1 MIDCPYCLMPQ
12 SFNRGDNCE
21 SCGKKVPRQFI
32 DSARVKPPIYIVT
45 YGSSQHGKSTLLG
58 SMSFILERFGMIA
71 PRSFHTYLDPYTT
84 ERVAAIQR
92 GQLTGQPNL
101 GPNPM
106 NDNPQPLLIS
116 LKNFPSPQESQ
127 VFVIFDLPGEVT
139 DKITDRMMDDS
150 TPTPLYARAIAKAK
164 TVWFI
169 VSLYDTQREM
179 RLTGKSINNL
189 FWAYQQV
196 MAFFNVPL
204 QDRSILVVYTKA
216 DLLMKEDDTN
226 LLKIPDP
233 IYEYLESDKYYDVGN
248 RGAERPVLLDYSTY
262 ITEMERTSADLR
274 TFTESEVPGGSAFVA
289 MTEDSKAQLY
299 FTIDSAQGSGSTGVE
314 IKRIRVIDPLVW
326 SIMLSKEGQN
336 GSSTTALIL
345 PTQTALDVYDANLP
359 SVLFDRLRARNIHPS
374 TYFMG
379 ELRTAF
385 SDSSIP
391 TDINPPVGRVPLVG
405 AILDHLPAGSVAVVL
420 TGNTL
425 PRDVDDF
432 AYTSWDD
439 RLLLIGTDK
448 AVLNARIKWK
458 FVAQTPED
466 FEQVVREFLRQLEA
480 LRAR

>member
-1 MIDCPYCLMPQ
+1 MPQ

-58 SMSFILERFGMIA
+58 SMSFILERFGMIVQ
-71 PRSFHTYLDPYTT
+71 RSFHTYLDPYTT

-92 GQLTGQPNL
+92 GQLTGDPNL
-101 GPNPM
+101 GATPM
-106 NDNPQPLLIS
+106 NDNPQPLLIA
-116 LKNFPSPQESQ
+116 LKNFPVPQESQ

-139 DKITDRMMDDS
+139 DKITDRVMDDS
-150 TPTPLYARAIAKAK
+150 TPAPLYARAVAKAK

-189 FWAYQQV
+189 FFSYQLV
-196 MAFFNVPL
+196 MGHFNVPL
-204 QDRSILVVYTKA
+204 QDRNILVVYTKA

-226 LLKIPDP
+226 QLRIPDW
-233 IYEYLESDKYYDVGN
+233 IYEYLGTDKYYEVGN
-248 RGAERPVLLDYSTY
+248 RGVARPALLDYNHY
-262 ITEMERTSADLR
+262 ITELERVSAELQS
-274 TFTESEVPGGSAFVA
+274 FTESDVSGGSAFVA
-289 MTEDSKAQLY
+289 MTQDSHAQLY
-299 FTIDSAQGSGSTGVE
+299 FTIDSAQGSGTTGVE
-314 IKRIRVIDPLVW
+314 IKRIRVIDPLIW
-326 SIMLSKEGQN
+326 SILLSKDDPN
-336 GSSTTALIL
+336 GASTTALIL
-345 PTQTALDVYDANLP
+345 PTQVAQDVYAANLP
-359 SVLFDRLRARNIHPS
+359 NVLFDRLRARNIHPS

-385 SDSSIP
+385 TDSSIP
-391 TDINPPVGRVPLVG
+391 SDINPPVGRVPLIG
-405 AILDHLPAGSVAVVL
+405 AILDHLSAGSVAVVL

-448 AVLNARIKWK
+448 AVLNTRIRWK

-466 FEQVVREFLRQLEA
+466 LEQIVREFLRQLEA